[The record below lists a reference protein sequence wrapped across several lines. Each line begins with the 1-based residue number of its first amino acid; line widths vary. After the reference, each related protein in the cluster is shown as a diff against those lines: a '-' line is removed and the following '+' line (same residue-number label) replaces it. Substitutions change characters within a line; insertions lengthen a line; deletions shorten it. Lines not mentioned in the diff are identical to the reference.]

1 MRIPK
6 PAAAFSRN
14 RRGISIPGALS
25 ALLWLAFWSVTPPAP
40 AQAPAARRTILR
52 PGRVLDVRTGELRS
66 NQAIVIENARI
77 AEIASAGEVKA
88 AAGDAT
94 VDLPEATLLPG
105 LIDMHTHLTMDLGSL
120 GYSGLGISTAREA
133 LHGARNARRT
143 LEAGFT
149 TVRNLG
155 ANDYAD
161 IALRDVRVV
170 VGTQVTHGGENL
182 LPPAFHLQGGGVAD

>member
-14 RRGISIPGALS
+14 RRGISIPGALA
-25 ALLWLAFWSVTPPAP
+25 ALWCLAFWSVTQPAH
-40 AQAPAARRTILR
+40 AQAPAAKRTILR

-66 NQAIVIENARI
+66 NQAIVIENERI

-133 LHGARNARRT
+133 LHGARDRKSTRLNSSH
-143 LEAGFT
+143 
-149 TVRNLG
+149 LG
-155 ANDYAD
+155 RSYAVFCLKKNKNKQGNIRPECEILD
-161 IALRDVRVV
+161 GRFS
-170 VGTQVTHGGENL
+170 E
-182 LPPAFHLQGGGVAD
+182 PADTD

>member
-1 MRIPK
+1 
-6 PAAAFSRN
+6 
-14 RRGISIPGALS
+14 
-25 ALLWLAFWSVTPPAP
+25 
-40 AQAPAARRTILR
+40 
-52 PGRVLDVRTGELRS
+52 LDVRSGELRAY
-66 NQAIVIENARI
+66 QAIVIENDRI

-105 LIDMHTHLTMDLGSL
+105 LIDMHAHLTMDLGSL

-161 IALRDVRVV
+161 IALRDAINDGDVRSEERR
-170 VGTQVTHGGENL
+170 VGKE
-182 LPPAFHLQGGGVAD
+182 GGG